1 MRFSIDRDE
10 PNLGREDRLVRACV
24 ALSLALMGVFVLL
37 AARHLSIG
45 FLGFAALTAYFAVTA
60 VLAWDPMYQ
69 RLGMDTRLDA
79 LRELEAAQRGEE
91 SEAVVSLPPDDGI
104 TVRTPR
110 DEESRADWGIS
121 LLGR

>member
-24 ALSLALMGVFVLL
+24 AFSLALMGVFVLL
-37 AARHLSIG
+37 AARHLSLG
-45 FLGFAALTAYFAVTA
+45 FLGFAALAAYFATTA
-60 VLAWDPMYQ
+60 VLAWDPMYK

-79 LRELEAAQRGEE
+79 LRELEATQRGEE
-91 SEAVVSLPPDDGI
+91 SEAVVSLPPDGI
-104 TVRTPR
+104 NVRTAR
-110 DEESRADWGIS
+110 GEESRADWGIS